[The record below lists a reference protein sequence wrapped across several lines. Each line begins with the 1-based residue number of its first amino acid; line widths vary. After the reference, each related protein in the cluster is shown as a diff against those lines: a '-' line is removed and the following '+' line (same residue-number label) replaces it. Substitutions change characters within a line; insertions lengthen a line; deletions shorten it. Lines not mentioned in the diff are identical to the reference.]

1 MREKRA
7 QMNILMINKFHYIKG
22 GSETYYFALKGLLES
37 RGHTV
42 IDFSMADERNVS
54 SPYSAYFVSNK
65 DYHAPGSLFRKAA
78 LARDFVYS
86 REAKEKLD
94 RLIRDTGPD
103 LVHLHMFH
111 HQLSPSILDVIKKRG
126 LPAVYTAHDLQMLC
140 PNYRMLQGGRVC
152 EACLHG
158 KAFSCVKNR
167 CVMGS
172 LSKSALS
179 ALEYKIHWLRHA
191 YDVIQRWILP
201 SEFYYQKFLEAGIP
215 AEKLVHIP
223 NFLPL
228 PALESADLPE
238 KDSGMLYVGRLSE
251 EKGIMTLL
259 QAAAGTDIPLR
270 IAGTGPLEEEIKAL
284 LRTGKYPNVRL
295 LGFLS
300 GKALENEIRS
310 ARAVA
315 LPSEWYENC
324 AYAAIEALR
333 LGRPLIGS
341 RIGGIPEQIQ
351 DNGLLTDP
359 GSAESL
365 REAMRDM
372 MNVSDEKW
380 MTMSRASRKLYSVRY
395 TAEAHVEKLGRVYRR
410 LGFSL

>member
-1 MREKRA
+1 MCMK
-7 QMNILMINKFHYIKG
+7 ILMINKFHYVKG
-22 GSETYYFALKGLLES
+22 GSETYYFALKDLLEK

-42 IDFSMADERNVS
+42 IDFSMADARNDP

-65 DYHAPGSLFRKAA
+65 DYHAPGGFLRRAA
-78 LARDFVYS
+78 AARDFVYS
-86 REAKEKLD
+86 LEAKEKLD
-94 RLIRDTGPD
+94 RLVRDVRPD

-158 KAFSCVKNR
+158 KAFPCVRNR
-167 CVMGS
+167 CVMDS
-172 LSKSALS
+172 FAKSALS
-179 ALEYKIHWLRHA
+179 ALEYKIHRLRGA
-191 YDVIQRWILP
+191 YSVIQSWIMP

-215 AEKLVHIP
+215 EEKLAYIP

-228 PALESADLPE
+228 PAADSVSLPG
-238 KDSGMLYVGRLSE
+238 KDSGMLYFGRLSE
-251 EKGIMTLL
+251 EKGIRTLL
-259 QAAAGTDIPLR
+259 QAVSGTEIPLR
-270 IAGTGPLEEEIKAL
+270 IAGTGPLEHEIKAL
-284 LRTGKYPNVRL
+284 LQTGNDPHVRL

-300 GKALENEIRS
+300 GDALEHEIRS
-310 ARAVA
+310 ARAVV

-324 AYAAIEALR
+324 AYVAIEAMR

-341 RIGGIPEQIQ
+341 RIGGIPEQIRE
-351 DNGLLTDP
+351 NGLLTVP

-365 REAMRDM
+365 RAAMLDIM
-372 MNVSDEKW
+372 HAGAEKW
-380 MTMSRASRKLYSVRY
+380 RNMSNASLALYSARY
-395 TAEAHVEKLGRVYRR
+395 TADKHAEKLGRVYRR